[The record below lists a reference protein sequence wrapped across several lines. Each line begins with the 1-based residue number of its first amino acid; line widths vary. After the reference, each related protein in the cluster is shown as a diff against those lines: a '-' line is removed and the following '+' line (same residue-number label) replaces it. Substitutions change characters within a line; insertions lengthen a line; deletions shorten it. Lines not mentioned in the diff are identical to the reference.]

1 MLLWLLYLANVGA
14 DMNAAIVVVIV
25 FVIVVV
31 VIVVVVVAVY
41 VVSGYD
47 VWQRLWL
54 ASKIKTF
61 LFQYF

>member
-31 VIVVVVVAVY
+31 VIVFVVVAVH

-54 ASKIKTF
+54 ASN
-61 LFQYF
+61 